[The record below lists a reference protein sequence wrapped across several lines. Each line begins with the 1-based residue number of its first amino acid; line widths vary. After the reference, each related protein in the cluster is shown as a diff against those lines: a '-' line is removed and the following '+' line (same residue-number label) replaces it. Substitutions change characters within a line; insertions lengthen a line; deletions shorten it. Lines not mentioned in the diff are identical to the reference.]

1 LLEEYMKFDELEKDL
16 MKFLLAGDDPVLA
29 TLREQYA
36 VSVIMDRTFTGVG
49 SFTSFVIPEGTTP
62 VKPAN
67 IEINDVFLQL
77 QGVKFGFLVI
87 LFVRNGYMSTLE
99 IVHVSTDLLPEEPVV
114 KSISYRRTNKGDF
127 NVRDMEALRHSW
139 SGRQ

>member
-1 LLEEYMKFDELEKDL
+1 MKIDELEKDL
-16 MKFLLAGDDPVLA
+16 MKFLLAGYDPVLE

-36 VSVIMDRTFTGVG
+36 VSVITARTYTGVG
-49 SFTSFVIPEGTTP
+49 SFTDFAIPEGTTP

-67 IEINDVFLQL
+67 IKIEDVFLQL

-87 LFVRNGYMSTLE
+87 LFVRNGYMSSLE

-114 KSISYRRTNKGDF
+114 ECISYMTNKGDF
-127 NVRDMEALRHSW
+127 NVRDIEALRHAW
-139 SGRQ
+139 SRR